1 MNQEFS
7 KKLEDMLVVPFLIIL
22 YSCILVPLS
31 ILCYQGYLWIKTEE
45 WMGLSLINLTE
56 LLSIDLSTLYEPG
69 WTGVNNIFVAFL
81 EWPLAISSGLL
92 IFISGW
98 LVVLGSCV
106 IAELILGRQVTDRS
120 THATTSVPDIEVN
133 NE

>member
-7 KKLEDMLVVPFLIIL
+7 KKLEDMLVVPFLVIL

-56 LLSIDLSTLYEPG
+56 LLSIDLSTMYEPE
-69 WTGVNNIFVAFL
+69 WTGVKNIIVSFL
-81 EWPLAISSGLL
+81 NWSLSISSSLL
-92 IFISGW
+92 IFILGW
-98 LVVLGSCV
+98 LFVLTFCV
-106 IAELILGRQVTDRS
+106 IVELVSGSDV
-120 THATTSVPDIEVN
+120 EFN
-133 NE
+133 NDQEDWR